1 MRITLVYNPTAGDGV
16 DPDEL
21 AALVEDVGHKVT
33 IVSRKDDW
41 RPVVAKPTDLVVAV
55 GGDGTIRR
63 VAVEL
68 AGSDTPMAIL
78 PMGTANNVGKTLG
91 LLGDARPVIASW
103 EGKPAEP
110 FDTGTVHA
118 PWGEESFIEAVGGGA
133 SAGLIGSPD
142 DPAASTVLLGR
153 ETDRILHHQG
163 ELLVKEPSRP
173 WSVSVDGVA
182 HDGDYVVVEVMNI
195 RFIGPNLPLAPDA
208 DPHDGLFEVVLVGPD
223 ERRILERY
231 LSDRLNMAAA
241 ELPRLPIVT
250 GRNVTLQAPAGVRLH
265 LDDAPWP
272 EEALRDSSTIS
283 VSVRPGA
290 LHVLP
295 GEGTGS
301 AG

>member
-1 MRITLVYNPTAGDGV
+1 MKITLVYNPTAGDGV
-16 DPDEL
+16 EADEL
-21 AALVEDVGHKVT
+21 AALVEDAGHKVRV
-33 IVSRKDDW
+33 VSRKEDW
-41 RPVVAKPTDLVVAV
+41 RPVVAKPTDLVVAA

-68 AGSDTPMAIL
+68 AGSDTPVAIL
-78 PMGTANNVGKTLG
+78 PMGTANNVGKTLA

-103 EGKPAEP
+103 DGKRPEP
-110 FDTGTVHA
+110 FDLGTVHA

-133 SAGLIGSPD
+133 IAALIGSPD

-163 ELLVKEPSRP
+163 ELLVNEPPRP

-208 DPHDGLFEVVLVGPD
+208 DPHDGLFEVVLVGAD
-223 ERRILERY
+223 ERPILERY
-231 LSDRLNMAAA
+231 LGDRLSMAAA
-241 ELPRLPIVT
+241 ELPRLPVVT
-250 GRNVTLQAPAGVRLH
+250 GRNITLQAPAGVRMH

-272 EEALRDSSTIS
+272 EEALREPSRLSIS
-283 VSVRPGA
+283 VRAGA
-290 LHVLP
+290 LQVLP
-295 GEGTGS
+295 GEGNGSTG
-301 AG
+301 